1 VAKRVSLKGKGAD
14 LFFGDYAPEPPP
26 VERSEPNI
34 GDSDDPL
41 AVDKVMDA
49 GSTVKNGAEP
59 ADGPATTP
67 APPRA
72 STEPH
77 APPAR
82 AQARSHASK
91 QASINIKNEGA
102 NAVEA
107 IRKTVKT
114 LGREVS
120 FVRLTPEEKG
130 ALAEVVY
137 AYKRQGIKTTENEI
151 NRIAINA
158 LLADYHARGEASLLA
173 RVLAALRA

>member
-14 LFFGDYAPEPPP
+14 LFFGDYAPESPP
-26 VERSEPNI
+26 VVQVEPDMSERDAPMP
-34 GDSDDPL
+34 DA
-41 AVDKVMDA
+41 AVDD
-49 GSTVKNGAEP
+49 GSSAANGVER
-59 ADGPATTP
+59 ADGPAAT
-67 APPRA
+67 ASAA
-72 STEPH
+72 STEPRL
-77 APPAR
+77 APAR
-82 AQARSHASK
+82 VKARPHASK
-91 QASINIKNEGA
+91 QASSNEHDA
-102 NAVEA
+102 EAVEA

-120 FVRLTPEEKG
+120 FVRLTAEEKG

-158 LLADYHARGEASLLA
+158 LLADYHAHGEASLLA

>member
-14 LFFGDYAPEPPP
+14 LFFGDYAPESPAGER
-26 VERSEPNI
+26 VEP
-34 GDSDDPL
+34 DLSDR
-41 AVDKVMDA
+41 DA
-49 GSTVKNGAEP
+49 PMTGAALDGGSPAANGAGP
-59 ADGPATTP
+59 AVGPATAP
-67 APPRA
+67 APPGA
-72 STEPH
+72 STEPQQT
-77 APPAR
+77 PAR
-82 AQARSHASK
+82 AKARSQASK
-91 QASINIKNEGA
+91 QASSNHDEA
-102 NAVEA
+102 ATVEA
-107 IRKTVKT
+107 IRKTVKA

-158 LLADYHARGEASLLA
+158 LLADYHANGEASLLA

>member
-26 VERSEPNI
+26 DDRREPDRRERDALMAGAARDDGSSPANGIEPEH
-34 GDSDDPL
+34 DPPTTVL
-41 AVDKVMDA
+41 AA
-49 GSTVKNGAEP
+49 SAELGST
-59 ADGPATTP
+59 
-67 APPRA
+67 
-72 STEPH
+72 
-77 APPAR
+77 PAR
-82 AQARSHASK
+82 IRARSHASK
-91 QASINIKNEGA
+91 QASGNENNIE
-102 NAVEA
+102 AVES

-158 LLADYHARGEASLLA
+158 LLIDYRANGDASLLA

>member
-1 VAKRVSLKGKGAD
+1 MPVTRDAVAARKPFSDEPLGGTASDRLAR
-14 LFFGDYAPEPPP
+14 LPE
-26 VERSEPNI
+26 VVAALRR
-34 GDSDDPL
+34 DDP
-41 AVDKVMDA
+41 A
-49 GSTVKNGAEP
+49 AER
-59 ADGPATTP
+59 D
-67 APPRA
+67 RVLQY
-72 STEPH
+72 E
-77 APPAR
+77 
-82 AQARSHASK
+82 
-91 QASINIKNEGA
+91 
-102 NAVEA
+102 AVES

-158 LLADYHARGEASLLA
+158 LLIDYRANGDASLLA